1 MKATSLFSPSNLD
14 TLARACAMF
23 SGVVHLGLVGRH
35 FEEAP
40 VTGIL
45 FAIAG
50 LGQLVAVFVG
60 YRVKVRG
67 WLPLQLAFTG
77 GMVALWAATRFWAV
91 PLIHGS
97 PEPIDALGL
106 ETKASELVLMAC
118 LVGLWVTS
126 RRPASGRPPPT
137 TISRQQT
144 H

>member
-1 MKATSLFSPSNLD
+1 MKAANLFSPDNLD

-35 FEEAP
+35 YAEAP

-45 FAIAG
+45 FAIGG

-60 YRVKVRG
+60 YPANARR
-67 WLPLQLAFTG
+67 WNLLQFAFNG
-77 GMVALWAATRFWAV
+77 GMVALWLASRFWEV

-126 RRPASGRPPPT
+126 RRM
-137 TISRQQT
+137 TIHADESYS